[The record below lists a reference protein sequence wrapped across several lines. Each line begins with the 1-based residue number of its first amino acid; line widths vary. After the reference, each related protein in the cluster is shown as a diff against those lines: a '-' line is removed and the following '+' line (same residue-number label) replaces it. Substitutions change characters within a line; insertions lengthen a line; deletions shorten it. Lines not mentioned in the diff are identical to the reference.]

1 MNILIVGVG
10 GQGTLL
16 SSRVLGKYAELKGR
30 ECKLSEVH
38 GMAQRGGSVVTHVRI
53 ADKVYSPIITTGE
66 VDVLIA
72 FEELEALRW
81 KHYLKPDGYLVV
93 NSQKIFP
100 MPVIMGLEKYPD
112 DVESKCKEHKNTY
125 FLNAVGLAEQVGTS
139 KATNIVMLGAVCALC
154 NLDKETF
161 VKSVESS
168 VPQKFLALN
177 KEAFEAGYNFVKRA

>member
-16 SSRVLGKYAELKGR
+16 SSRVLGKYAELTGQ

-38 GMAQRGGSVVTHVRI
+38 GMAQRGGSVVTHVRM
-53 ADKVYSPIITTGE
+53 ADKVYAPIITMGD

-81 KHYLKPDGYLVV
+81 KHYLKEDGYLVV

-100 MPVIMGLEKYPD
+100 MPVIMGVEKYPENI
-112 DVESKCKEHKNTY
+112 ESECKSVKNCH
-125 FLNAVGLAEQVGTS
+125 FINAVELAENVGS
-139 KATNIVMLGAVCALC
+139 AKATNIVMLGALC
-154 NLDKETF
+154 KLCDWDKELMSQA
-161 VKSVESS
+161 VAEC
-168 VPQKFLALN
+168 VPEKFRALN
-177 KEAFEAGYNFVKRA
+177 LKAFEIGFERV

>member
-16 SSRVLGKYAELKGR
+16 SSRVLGDYAKRTGS

-53 ADKVYSPIITTGE
+53 SDKVYSPIVTTGE
-66 VDVLIA
+66 ADVLIA

-81 KHYLKPDGYLVV
+81 KHYLKDDGYLVV
-93 NSQKIFP
+93 NSQKIYP
-100 MPVIMGLEKYPD
+100 MPVIMGLEKYPED
-112 DVESKCKEHKNTY
+112 TEDKCKAHKNTY
-125 FLNAVGLAEQVGTS
+125 FIDAVTLAEQAGSS
-139 KATNIVMLGAVCALC
+139 KATNIVMLGAVCALM

-161 VKSVESS
+161 VNAVKAC
-168 VPQKFLALN
+168 VPEKFLTLN
-177 KEAFEAGYNFVKRA
+177 LNAFESGYNSVNI

>member
-16 SSRVLGKYAELKGR
+16 SSRVLGKYAELAGF

-38 GMAQRGGSVVTHVRI
+38 GMAQRGGSVVTHVRMS
-53 ADKVYSPIITTGE
+53 DKVYSPIIPTGE

-81 KHYLKPDGYLVV
+81 KHYLKPCGVLVV

-100 MPVIMGLEKYPD
+100 MPVIMGLQKYPE
-112 DVESKCKEHKNTY
+112 DVEDKCLAHKNTH
-125 FLNAVGLAEQVGTS
+125 FINAVKLAEEAGS
-139 KATNIVMLGAVCALC
+139 AKATNIVMLGAVCALC
-154 NLDKETF
+154 SMSKVDFE
-161 VKSVESS
+161 KSVEEC
-168 VPQKFLALN
+168 VPPKFLSLN
-177 KEAFEAGYNFVKRA
+177 KEAFEKGYDSVQKA

>member
-16 SSRVLGKYAELKGR
+16 SSRVLGKYASLTGK

-38 GMAQRGGSVVTHVRI
+38 GMAQRGGSVVTHVRM
-53 ADKVYSPIITTGE
+53 ADKVYAPIITMGE

-81 KHYLKPDGYLVV
+81 KHYLKEDGHLVV

-100 MPVIMGLEKYPD
+100 MPVIMGLEKYPE
-112 DVESKCKEHKNTY
+112 DVEEQCKSVKNCH
-125 FLNAVGLAEQVGTS
+125 FVNAVKLAEEVGS
-139 KATNIVMLGAVCALC
+139 AKATNIVMLGAVCALC
-154 NLDKETF
+154 NMDKEIF
-161 VKSVESS
+161 AQSVTAC
-168 VPQKFLALN
+168 VPAKFLELN
-177 KEAFEAGYNFVKRA
+177 QKAFSAGYDSVK

>member
-16 SSRVLGKYAELKGR
+16 SSRVLGDYAKRMGR

-53 ADKVYSPIITTGE
+53 SDKVYSPIITTGE
-66 VDVLIA
+66 ADVLIA

-81 KHYLKPDGYLVV
+81 KHYLKDDGFLVV
-93 NSQKIFP
+93 NGQKIYP
-100 MPVIMGLEKYPD
+100 MPVIMGVEKYPED
-112 DVESKCKEHKNTY
+112 TTEQIVNHKNAY
-125 FLNAVGLAEQVGTS
+125 VLDAVSLAEKAGS
-139 KATNIVMLGAVCALC
+139 AKATNIVMLGAVCALM

-161 VKSVESS
+161 VNSVKSC
-168 VPQKFLALN
+168 VPEKFLALN
-177 KEAFEAGYNFVKRA
+177 LDAFESGYNAVK

>member
-16 SSRVLGKYAELKGR
+16 SSRVLGKYAELNGR

-81 KHYLKPDGYLVV
+81 KHYLKDDGYLVV

-100 MPVIMGLEKYPD
+100 MPVIMGLEKYPI
-112 DVESKCKEHKNTY
+112 DVEDKCLEHKNTY
-125 FLNAVGLAEQVGTS
+125 FINAVQLAETAGS
-139 KATNIVMLGAVCALC
+139 AKATNIVMLGAVCALC
-154 NLDKETF
+154 GLNKADFE
-161 VKSVESS
+161 KSVESC
-168 VPQKFLALN
+168 VPPKFLALN
-177 KEAFEAGYNFVKRA
+177 KEAFNLGYNAVK

>member
-16 SSRVLGKYAELKGR
+16 SSRVLGKYAELTGK

-38 GMAQRGGSVVTHVRI
+38 GMAQRGGSVVTHVRM
-53 ADKVYSPIITTGE
+53 ADKVYAPIITMGD

-81 KHYLKPDGYLVV
+81 KHYLKEDGYLVV

-100 MPVIMGLEKYPD
+100 MPVIMGVEKYPED
-112 DVESKCKEHKNTY
+112 IEEQCQTVKNCH
-125 FLNAVGLAEQVGTS
+125 FINAVELAENVGS
-139 KATNIVMLGAVCALC
+139 AKATNIVMLGAVCALYKM
-154 NLDKETF
+154 DKKLFAE
-161 VKSVESS
+161 SVSS
-168 VPQKFLALN
+168 CVPAKFLELN
-177 KEAFEAGYNFVKRA
+177 MNAFEAGYNAIK

>member
-16 SSRVLGKYAELKGR
+16 SSRVLGKYAELKNS

-53 ADKVYSPIITTGE
+53 ADKVYSPIIPTGE

-72 FEELEALRW
+72 FEALEALRW
-81 KHYLKPDGYLVV
+81 KHYLKDDGYLVV

-100 MPVIMGLEKYPD
+100 MPVIMGLEKYPE
-112 DVESKCKEHKNTY
+112 DVEAKCKEHKNTY
-125 FLNAVGLAEQVGTS
+125 FINAVQLAEQVGS
-139 KATNIVMLGAVCALC
+139 AKATNIVMLGAVCALYG
-154 NLDKETF
+154 LDKQDFE
-161 VKSVESS
+161 KAVEAC
-168 VPQKFLALN
+168 VPPKFLQLN
-177 KEAFEAGYNFVKRA
+177 KDAFEAGYNFVVKA